1 MNPTVLS
8 VEVPALAGPDD
19 ANRPASHGDDL
30 AGVRVGVPAKAGPDD
45 PNRLKPR
52 LPPVKG
58 AVCRNLIK
66 DYGSGE
72 SRVRALR
79 GVDLDIAPGELT
91 LLVGPSGCGK
101 TTLISILACTLDPTG
116 GDVSVLGVD
125 LKGLSKREKAA
136 FRAKNVGFVF
146 QQFNLLPAL
155 TAVENVAVPLVING
169 HSKAAAVA
177 RATEVLKAVGLGDRT
192 QSLPSQ
198 LSGGQQ
204 QRVAIARALV
214 HNPRLLV
221 ADEPTSAIDAR
232 TGQAIMELIRQV
244 AVQPDRL
251 AVVVTHDARVFGFAD
266 RIITLEDG
274 RVAAAKPA
282 ERVAQNGQLLPV

>member
-1 MNPTVLS
+1 MNPDV
-8 VEVPALAGPDD
+8 
-19 ANRPASHGDDL
+19 HG
-30 AGVRVGVPAKAGPDD
+30 G
-45 PNRLKPR
+45 
-52 LPPVKG
+52 KG
-58 AVCRNLIK
+58 LTCRNLMK
-66 DYGSGE
+66 DYGSGD

-101 TTLISILACTLDPTG
+101 TTLISILAGTLNPTS
-116 GDVSVLGVD
+116 GDLSVLGVD
-125 LKGLSKREKAA
+125 LKGLSKYQKAA

-169 HSKAAAVA
+169 YSKTAAVA
-177 RATEVLKAVGLGDRT
+177 RATEVLKSVGLGDRT

-214 HNPRLLV
+214 HQPRLLV

-251 AVVVTHDARVFGFAD
+251 AVVVTHDARVLGFGD

-274 RVAAAKPA
+274 RVAQEKHVAPVVENIQLTPA
-282 ERVAQNGQLLPV
+282 